1 MGNILGENFH
11 PKIKKQIDVRQ
22 ESLGTYSNIPSK
34 DLIYYQNKTPF
45 LKLASSVNLESK
57 GENTILLK
65 DLLGVNEND
74 IVDGGLAKKCILH
87 GGVVDKSTPIPQSGL
102 RFKNDNLFSGAYGW
116 GGGERG
122 FVPQPGI
129 TGADVTY
136 YNNGALSKCTVNIKC
151 FSREQFAIIDALY
164 MRPGFGVLLEFG
176 WSLYLSND
184 NKVLSTPQFNSPA
197 LDQFFKKETK
207 DNFAIYKLIQKGRLD
222 YDGNYDGVYGK
233 ISKFDWRFNND
244 GSYDIT
250 IQITG
255 YGSTIESLKVVNP
268 YIKTTFTPKEEEKDF
283 YEGLEEILS
292 IDNLLKGEMD
302 SMSKISI
309 LHQKLYDL
317 KTNLSI
323 PNAPLKLNLNSIIT
337 NNTIIQINPQYEG
350 KTSNTYNSYIS
361 FKDLLFLIRQTILI
375 QSEDNKPLVDFD
387 MLNNK
392 SEGAKDFFVFPNNA
406 FSSNP
411 QKVLVPINLEN
422 FLNGGL
428 SEKENQNIK
437 FLNEE
442 TPLKKVR
449 DWKISKI
456 TDGKEEL
463 LPKDSELLGDLRYIY
478 LNIDEIIKIITSS
491 MDDKNNITVFDL
503 LNDILNLINTSLGGV
518 NNLTLRL
525 DNDSGLIKIIDL
537 SPLMLINDGKEIANF
552 NLYGFP
558 TTQKNGKVIRLGN
571 FIRNVDLSSGLTDEF
586 ATMIAI
592 GAASNSVTISSNSTS
607 FKNYNEGLKDRIIPK
622 ALLPSDKEESS
633 DSETYKKE
641 LEKNIE
647 EYKNKQKKN
656 ALEDLKKLY
665 VDLQFDFDVIS
676 SFTTFNEGYQ
686 QLLLQKHSLDKATSP
701 FFIPFNLK
709 LTMDGLGGMKLYQRF
724 SMDQKILPP
733 MYNDQTIDLIIRG
746 INHSITPSG
755 WTTTLDSLSVPK
767 STAE

>member
-45 LKLASSVNLESK
+45 LKLASSVNLEK
-57 GENTILLK
+57 NGKNTILLR
-65 DLLGVNEND
+65 DLLEVNEND
-74 IVDGGLAKKCILH
+74 IVGGGLAKKCILH
-87 GGVVDKSTPIPQSGL
+87 GGVVDKSSPTPQSGL

-184 NKVLSTPQFNSPA
+184 NKVLSTPRFKSPA
-197 LDQFFKKETK
+197 LEKFFKGEDK

-233 ISKFDWRFNND
+233 ISKFDWSFNND

-255 YGSTIESLKVVNP
+255 YGDAIESLKIANP
-268 YIKTTFTPKEEEKDF
+268 YVNIPNNISKEEQTLFKDIANF
-283 YEGLEEILS
+283 FKEDDNKEDGKDS
-292 IDNLLKGEMD
+292 IT
-302 SMSKISI
+302 KISL
-309 LHQKLYDL
+309 LHKKLYDIKTKSL
-317 KTNLSI
+317 KDGIVSDNKKIISFEGTTIRII
-323 PNAPLKLNLNSIIT
+323 PSS
-337 NNTIIQINPQYEG
+337 QNPKE
-350 KTSNTYNSYIS
+350 YNSYIS
-361 FKDLLFLIRQTILI
+361 FKNLLFLIRQTLFL
-375 QSEDNKPLVDFD
+375 QTDNQYPLFDFD
-387 MLNNK
+387 ILVNRGK
-392 SEGAKDFFVFPNNA
+392 DAKDFFVFTKNS
-406 FSSNP
+406 FSSDP
-411 QKVLVPINLEN
+411 QKVLVSFNLEN
-422 FLNGGL
+422 FLNNKL
-428 SEKENQNIK
+428 NEEEKKNIK
-437 FLNEE
+437 FLNEKTDLKNIKDYSIE
-442 TPLKKVR
+442 DKKVNST
-449 DWKISKI
+449 KGNNKF
-456 TDGKEEL
+456 
-463 LPKDSELLGDLRYIY
+463 LGDLRNIH
-478 LNIDEIIKIITSS
+478 LNIDEIFNLISLSIDSKG
-491 MDDKNNITVFDL
+491 NITIFDL
-503 LNDILNLINTSLGGV
+503 LNDILNLINNSLGGI

-525 DNDSGLIKIIDL
+525 DNDTGLIKIMDL
-537 SPLMLINDGKEIANF
+537 SPLMLTNVDKKEIANF
-552 NLYGFP
+552 NLYGFN
-558 TTQKNGKVIRLGN
+558 TTQNQNGEVIRLGS
-571 FIRNVDLSSGLTDEF
+571 FIRNIDLSSGLTDDF
-586 ATMIAI
+586 ATMISI
-592 GAASNSVTISSNSTS
+592 GAASNSITIDSNTTS
-607 FKNYNEGLKDRIIPK
+607 FKNYNKGLKDRIVPK
-622 ALLPSDKEESS
+622 VFLPSDEEESS
-633 DSETYKKE
+633 SSSLTD
-641 LEKNIE
+641 
-647 EYKNKQKKN
+647 KQKLDEKINKYKVNQKEN
-656 ALEDLKKLY
+656 ALEDFKKLY

-686 QLLLQKHSLDKATSP
+686 KLLIQKDSLDKGTSP
-701 FFIPFNLK
+701 FFVPFNLK

-724 SMDQKILPP
+724 EMDQKVLPP
-733 MYNDQTIDLIIRG
+733 MYDGQNIDLIIKG